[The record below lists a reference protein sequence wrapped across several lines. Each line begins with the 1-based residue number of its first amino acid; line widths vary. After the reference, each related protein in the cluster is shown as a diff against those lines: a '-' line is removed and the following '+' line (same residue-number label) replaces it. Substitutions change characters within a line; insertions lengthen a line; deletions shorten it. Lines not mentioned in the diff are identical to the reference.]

1 MKIMNEFCSKTTR
14 IEDGKCA
21 DCGAPLLANDM
32 ENQFLSGL
40 SEKPA
45 AVVELPP
52 SVTLLDRF
60 EVKTELGR
68 GRFASVYL
76 AEDMLKGVNV
86 ALKVVEVSPSDARS
100 RPCTLQQEMIIHNNL
115 ADYRNVIQAYDLYTS
130 PWGGTNLLLMS
141 MEYADGGSLRR
152 WLREHIDD
160 VGARHTLG
168 LDFLKQICRG
178 VGTIHDA
185 NITHLDLKPEN
196 LLISGGVMKISD
208 FGTASFLQKPHAHS
222 DLYRESHSLENGTPA
237 YMSPEHFVTLHSE
250 DLDQRADI
258 YSIGVI
264 LFEIFDPECRPPFED
279 SFDRL
284 RDLHLKVQAPRLSGT
299 DEKYADIVARCL
311 EKNKGDR
318 YQTIWELL
326 DDLEGDPGRY
336 GRSTSWD
343 KTELNTDQVEESWKK
358 VSASYAQGDLNEATR
373 LMEDVLVEQPDH
385 PQTCVLRKEIME
397 RFDQAE
403 IFYREI
409 AGNIENG
416 DLSEQTELLEEA
428 VRIYPDHPSG
438 RLVQAKLAL
447 RAKRYSKKMEEGY
460 NALLNGSW
468 EAALDCFL
476 KAQKCHCGA
485 PYIGYKIDFLN
496 KIVALRQSIDQALIN
511 EDLSRARNLAAVM
524 DNHIQQM
531 KRNLPMYGGITS

>member
-1 MKIMNEFCSKTTR
+1 VKIMNEFCSKTTR
-14 IEDGKCA
+14 IEDGKYA
-21 DCGAPLLANDM
+21 DCGAPLLANNM

-100 RPCTLQQEMIIHNNL
+100 RPCTLQHEMIIHNNL
-115 ADYRNVIQAYDLYTS
+115 ADYTNVIRPYDLYTS

-168 LDFLKQICRG
+168 LDFLKQTCRG
-178 VGTIHDA
+178 VGTVHDA
-185 NITHLDLKPEN
+185 NITRLDLKPEN

-208 FGTASFLQKPHAHS
+208 FGTAGFAQRPHGRS
-222 DLYRESHSLENGTPA
+222 NFYCESRPLEIGTPI
-237 YMSPEHFVTLHSE
+237 YMSPEHFVTLYSD

-258 YSIGVI
+258 YSIGII
-264 LFEIFDPECRPPFED
+264 LFEILDQKGLPPFEG

-284 RDLHLKVQAPRLSGT
+284 RDLHLKVPAPRLSGT
-299 DEKYADIVARCL
+299 EEKFADIVARCL

-326 DDLEGDPGRY
+326 DDLEGDPGRN

-343 KTELNTDQVEESWKK
+343 KTELNADQAEESWKK

-373 LMEDVLVEQPDH
+373 LMEDLLVEQSDH
-385 PQTCVLRKEIME
+385 PQSCVLRKEIME

-403 IFYREI
+403 LFYREI

-416 DLSEQTELLEEA
+416 DLTEQTELLEEA

-438 RLVQAKLAL
+438 RLIQAKLTL
-447 RAKRYSKKMEEGY
+447 RAKGYSKKMEAGY
-460 NALLNGSW
+460 NALLNGNW
-468 EAALDCFL
+468 EAALDYF
-476 KAQKCHCGA
+476 KRAQRYHGGA
-485 PYIGYKIDFLN
+485 LHLGSTLELLN
-496 KIVALRQSIDQALIN
+496 KIVNLRHNIDQALLN
-511 EDLSRARNLAAVM
+511 EDFSKARNLAAVV
-524 DNHIQQM
+524 DHHVQQM
-531 KRNLPMYGGITS
+531 KTNLPMYEGITS